1 MVIDLCHRQK
11 ARHQLKNLEDKAEKY
26 ALRLLSYRGRSVKE
40 LEERLRRKKFPADV
54 VSSTVNKLQRASFLD
69 DVALAET
76 LKRKATKTKFLSQY
90 GAKRFM
96 LTRGIPRKIVDS
108 LFSHDKEEDIKSARR
123 LVEKKLKII
132 EELPAEKKKR
142 KLYQL
147 LLRKG
152 YSFEI
157 IEYVL
162 KRINSME
169 V

>member
-1 MVIDLCHRQK
+1 
-11 ARHQLKNLEDKAEKY
+11 LKNLEAKAEQY

-54 VSSTVNKLQRASFLD
+54 VSSIVNKLQRARFLD

-76 LKRKATKTKFLSQY
+76 LKREATKTKFLSQY

-96 LTRGIPRKIVDS
+96 LARGIPRRIVDL
-108 LFSHDKEEDIKSARR
+108 LFGHDEEEDINNARR
-123 LVEKKLKII
+123 LIEKKLRMIDDLPVEKK
-132 EELPAEKKKR
+132 R
-142 KLYQL
+142 RRLYQL

-157 IEYVL
+157 IESVL
-162 KRINSME
+162 KRINSRE